1 MLHHQRAAYGHN
13 YTYFY
18 FNLYLCSRSTQ
29 QSTYN
34 QTSPSTIRSV
44 NNQQSFIQS
53 PSSNQKQ
60 YSQSQASGGNFSQVS
75 AANQSQAKS
84 QYNNQSGVGDNL
96 VNVSRS
102 GSGNSTYNNS
112 SAGNTINQYHIFIL
126 LQTSVADPD
135 PHFFES
141 KDPDPQKNAYPDP
154 GV

>member
-1 MLHHQRAAYGHN
+1 MLRHQCAALGHN

-18 FNLYLCSRSTQ
+18 FNLFLCSRSTQ

-102 GSGNSTYNNS
+102 GSGNSTYNS
-112 SAGNTINQYHIFIL
+112 SAGNTKNQYHIFIL
-126 LQTSVADPD
+126 LETNSVQSIILINRRTSFV
-135 PHFFES
+135 H
-141 KDPDPQKNAYPDP
+141 
-154 GV
+154 